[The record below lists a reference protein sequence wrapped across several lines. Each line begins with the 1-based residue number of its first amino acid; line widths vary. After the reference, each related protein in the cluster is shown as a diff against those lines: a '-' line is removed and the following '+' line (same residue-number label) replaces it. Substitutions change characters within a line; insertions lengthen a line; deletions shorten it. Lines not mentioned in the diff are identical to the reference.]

1 MTPLPGNIQGHEI
14 GRKQF
19 GMRDQEIFASLSCDR
34 NPMHVDPV
42 AARRLL
48 TGHPVV
54 HGIHVLMTALEYWEN
69 GRALTPALLDCTFN
83 NAVSVDDIVVFRQIE
98 YENGDTAI
106 EASVNGLLCARL
118 RLAAAHAAIPRTAT
132 VARAEVDSAAGGQS
146 ILERVGV
153 PLDEPPDHHLHR
165 TYSIRIEPVDLSR
178 SFPRTCDHLGASRAA
193 GLLALSYFVGMVCP
207 GLHSIFS
214 RVTLK
219 LDAPVQATPFVEF
232 SVDRYD
238 ERFRL
243 FNVSLTGTLSGSLA
257 AFLRPVPQQQL
268 TMAEVSKRVAR
279 DEFKG
284 ARSLVVGA
292 SRGLGELAAKILA
305 AGGGDVTITYAQG
318 LDDIE
323 RVNSE
328 INASGF
334 GSSRIQKLDAT
345 AWNFDAIDFGAVDA
359 IYLFATPRIN
369 RKKAAVFVQSLL
381 HEFIDFYVKSL
392 YDLCLHIES
401 LALPGKI
408 RVYVPSSVFV
418 TERPEGLTEY
428 AMAKAAAEILADDVN
443 RSFSKVSIV
452 VTRLPRLS
460 TDQTTSVLKMSS
472 SDNLDAL
479 LPAIRTMTRR

>member
-1 MTPLPGNIQGHEI
+1 MTPLPGNVQGHEI
-14 GRKQF
+14 GSKQF
-19 GMRDQEIFASLSCDR
+19 GMQDQQIFASLSCDR

-48 TGHPVV
+48 TGQPVV

-69 GRALTPALLDCTFN
+69 GSAQPPAFLDCTFN
-83 NAVSVDDIVVFRQIE
+83 NPVSVGDIVVFRQIR
-98 YENGDTAI
+98 YENGDTVI
-106 EASVNGLLCARL
+106 EAGVNGLLCARL
-118 RLAAAHAAIPRTAT
+118 RLTAARAPSPQTAT
-132 VARAEVDSAAGGQS
+132 VAGAEVEGTGGRPV
-146 ILERVGV
+146 LERVGT
-153 PLDEPPDHHLHR
+153 PLDESPDHHLNR
-165 TYSIRIEPVDLSR
+165 KYSIRLDPVDVSR
-178 SFPRTCDHLGASRAA
+178 SFPRTCDRLGASRAA

-219 LDAPVQATPFVEF
+219 LDAPAAATPVVDF

-243 FNVSLTGTLSGSLA
+243 FNVSLSGMLSGGLA

-268 TMAEVSKRVAR
+268 TMADVSMRVTR

-284 ARSLVVGA
+284 TRSLVVGA

-318 LDDIE
+318 LEDIE
-323 RVNSE
+323 VVNAE
-328 INASGF
+328 INASGL

-345 AWNFDAIDFGAVDA
+345 AWDFDAIDFAALNA

-369 RKKAAVFVQSLL
+369 RKKAAVFVPSLL

-392 YDLCLHIES
+392 YDLCRHIES

-428 AMAKAAAEILADDVN
+428 AMAKAAAEILADDLN
-443 RSFSKVSIV
+443 RAFSKVSIV

-472 SDNLDAL
+472 GDNLDAL

>member
-1 MTPLPGNIQGHEI
+1 MTPLPGNTQGHEI

-69 GRALTPALLDCTFN
+69 GHALTPALLDCTFN
-83 NAVSVDDIVVFRQIE
+83 NPVSVDDVVVFRQIE
-98 YENGDTAI
+98 HENGDTAI

-118 RLAAAHAAIPRTAT
+118 RLAAAHTASPRTAT
-132 VARAEVDSAAGGQS
+132 AARAEVDRTGGES
-146 ILERVGV
+146 VLERAGV

-165 TYSIRIEPVDLSR
+165 TYSIRIEPIDLSR
-178 SFPRTCDHLGASRAA
+178 SFPRTCDRLGASRAA

-219 LDAPVQATPFVEF
+219 LDAPVPATSFVEF

-243 FNVSLTGTLSGSLA
+243 FNVSLTGILSGSLA
-257 AFLRPVPQQQL
+257 AFLRPIPQQQL

-284 ARSLVVGA
+284 TRSLVVGA

-323 RVNSE
+323 MVNSE
-328 INASGF
+328 INASRL
-334 GSSRIQKLDAT
+334 GSSRMQKLDAT
-345 AWNFDAIDFGAVDA
+345 AWNFDAINFGALDA

-408 RVYVPSSVFV
+408 RIYVPSSVFIA
-418 TERPEGLTEY
+418 ERPEGLTEY

-443 RSFSKVSIV
+443 RSFNKVSIA

-472 SDNLDAL
+472 GDNLDAL
-479 LPAIRTMTRR
+479 LPVIRTMTRR

>member
-1 MTPLPGNIQGHEI
+1 MTPLPGNTQGHEI
-14 GRKQF
+14 GSKQF
-19 GMRDQEIFASLSCDR
+19 GIRDQEIFASLSCDR

-48 TGHPVV
+48 TGQPVV
-54 HGIHVLMTALEYWEN
+54 HGIHVLMTALEHWED
-69 GRALTPALLDCTFN
+69 ASTQPPAFLDCTFN
-83 NAVSVDDIVVFRQIE
+83 NAVSVGDTVVYRQIE
-98 YENGDTAI
+98 NGNGDTAI

-118 RLAAAHAAIPRTAT
+118 RLTT
-132 VARAEVDSAAGGQS
+132 ARAASPQATTRVGADVDGPGGRS
-146 ILERVGV
+146 VLERSGI
-153 PLDEPPDHHLHR
+153 PLDESPEHHLNR
-165 TYSIRIEPVDLSR
+165 KYSIRIDPIDLSQ
-178 SFPRTCDHLGASRAA
+178 SFPRTCDRLGASRAA

-214 RVTLK
+214 RVTIK
-219 LDAPVQATPFVEF
+219 LDEPVAAAPMVDF

-243 FNVSLTGTLSGSLA
+243 FNVSLSGLLSGSLA

-268 TMAEVSKRVAR
+268 TMAEVSMRVAR

-284 ARSLVVGA
+284 TRSLVVGA

-323 RVNSE
+323 TVNSE
-328 INASGF
+328 INASGL

-345 AWNFDAIDFGAVDA
+345 AWNFDAIDFGALDA

-369 RKKAAVFVQSLL
+369 RKKAAVFVESLL
-381 HEFIDFYVKSL
+381 HEFIDFYIKSL
-392 YDLCLHIES
+392 YDLCFHIES
-401 LALPGKI
+401 LALPEKI

-428 AMAKAAAEILADDVN
+428 AMAKAAAEILADDLN
-443 RSFSKVSIV
+443 RSFSRVSIA

-472 SDNLDAL
+472 GDNLDAL